1 MAALMATR
9 RAQNI
14 SEAKLRRL
22 LEYNQRL
29 RDQLDVSRITVS
41 EASTGLI
48 EFCKTTKDPMLPSV
62 WGPIDKKEDPFAP
75 PSNGG
80 CCTIM

>member
-1 MAALMATR
+1 MATR

-14 SEAKLRRL
+14 SEAKLRQL

-29 RDQLDVSRITVS
+29 REQLDVTRITVS

-48 EFCKTTKDPMLPSV
+48 EYCKTTKILCCLQYGVPLTR
-62 WGPIDKKEDPFAP
+62 KKSFCPYQ
-75 PSNGG
+75 
-80 CCTIM
+80 

>member
-1 MAALMATR
+1 MAAPTATR

-41 EASTGLI
+41 EASTG
-48 EFCKTTKDPMLPSV
+48 
-62 WGPIDKKEDPFAP
+62 
-75 PSNGG
+75 
-80 CCTIM
+80 